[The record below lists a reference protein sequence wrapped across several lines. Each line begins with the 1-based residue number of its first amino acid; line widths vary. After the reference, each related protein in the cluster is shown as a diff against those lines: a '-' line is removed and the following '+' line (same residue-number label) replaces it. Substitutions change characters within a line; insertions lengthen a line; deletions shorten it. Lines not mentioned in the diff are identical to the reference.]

1 MKSPTE
7 NTHTNGRKTLIGLCS
22 TSCFLLFVVCCI
34 ALFHVEFRIHEHHR
48 LISQLVTFRQEIQ
61 REIAQVQQDCKKGTV
76 TKSNH
81 PDIWQNTKGGWKRTE
96 SGDRWL
102 LAKLRFILSRGLT
115 SKHRRRNQNFQL
127 RIGINYIIQGHIL
140 SLKRTRKGIYLS
152 GSVARH
158 SRLAS

>member
-7 NTHTNGRKTLIGLCS
+7 NTHINGRKTLIGLCS
-22 TSCFLLFVVCCI
+22 TSCFLLSVVCCI

-48 LISQLVTFRQEIQ
+48 LISQLETFRQEIQ
-61 REIAQVQQDCKKGTV
+61 RDVAQVQRDCKKGTV

-96 SGDRWL
+96 SRDRWL
-102 LAKLRFILSRGLT
+102 LAKPRFILSRGLT

-127 RIGINYIIQGHIL
+127 RIGINYRIQGHIL
-140 SLKRTRKGIYLS
+140 SFKEHGKGYIL
-152 GSVARH
+152 VARWLVI
-158 SRLAS
+158 RG